1 MFEIWIRRQDHW
13 SWYYIGIED
22 REGLLRE
29 LGRLD
34 VTFDELRVVTR
45 EEDRPGELW

>member
-1 MFEIWIRRQDHW
+1 MGEIWICRQDHW
-13 SWYYIGIED
+13 SWYVIGIED
-22 REGLLRE
+22 HEGLLWQ

-34 VTFDELRVVTR
+34 VTFDELRMVTR